1 VGDIVY
7 GLRTNTLPEVT
18 ARQDQLRESQAEEE
32 EEEEEEEKGVRDA
45 KRQEDLPTTPLKGWH
60 YFLKGIYSRK
70 CL

>member
-32 EEEEEEEKGVRDA
+32 DDEEEEEEEKGVRDA
-45 KRQEDLPTTPLKGWH
+45 KRQEDLPPTPLKGWH
-60 YFLKGIYSRK
+60 FVCFLIH
-70 CL
+70 